1 MAINPNYV
9 SYALMIICGL
19 LAINIYRLRR
29 ANNEMTESLTAV
41 NEQLNYNAGKKGE
54 CETSLS
60 AQKNAVNELNQQLEA
75 KKKENADV
83 QTKLTACQQELATKT
98 QELEAAAAAKQA
110 AEDKPAEAVAE
121 AKPAEATDAAT
132 DKPAEEATKAPAA

>member
-1 MAINPNYV
+1 M
-9 SYALMIICGL
+9 
-19 LAINIYRLRR
+19 
-29 ANNEMTESLTAV
+29 
-41 NEQLNYNAGKKGE
+41 NYNAGKKGE

-110 AEDKPAEAVAE
+110 AEAKPAEAVAE